1 MTENKVL
8 HIKLT
13 LCSLVLS
20 MLLLC
25 NYGQPCESHKSP
37 LSKIIL
43 KEFKEGG
50 INCDIDESTI

>member
-1 MTENKVL
+1 MFTSAKHAVVMLPMGNHVKV
-8 HIKLT
+8 T
-13 LCSLVLS
+13 
-20 MLLLC
+20 
-25 NYGQPCESHKSP
+25 NPP

>member
-1 MTENKVL
+1 
-8 HIKLT
+8 
-13 LCSLVLS
+13 